1 MKIILLTFLSIFLFL
16 LSWTLSDHF
25 APWFTFGSEIA
36 AFFSIFFLICLQ
48 LNRNLKVPFQLIPLF
63 IISLI
68 PLFQYGFG
76 QIFFFNTALLSFLYL
91 IAFVITIIYS
101 FNLCIG
107 DFNRQKVM
115 LFVSSAFVV
124 AGLVTTFIAIMQW
137 LDCESYFPFILELKG
152 DRPFANFAQPNNMAT
167 ALFLAL
173 LGCLY
178 IFEKQKLPSFIIL
191 MIALTILFAMVL
203 SQSRTVW
210 LGVIFCVAYWL
221 IRNHKI
227 SFRFNH
233 FYAIG
238 FTFLFVV
245 FVLSLPLLSQVVGIS
260 ASTAMERATTGYLRL
275 PMWTHTIISIQDHLW
290 LGYGWNQ
297 SSFSYLDALPKHD
310 TPERYLSSHNIIL
323 DILVWN
329 GVILGSLITGYALY
343 WYTHFYRLA
352 NSIES
357 IIALM
362 MISVVLIHAMLEF
375 PLYYAF
381 FLLPVAVLCGVIQS
395 EDGNGKYF
403 KLSKVIGNSIVL
415 IWLSLILL
423 VWRDYNASITE
434 SFEAKLYE
442 MMRLFKEKPQFDKV
456 TPYQAQNKIFILDQL
471 KYDAEW
477 IAVNPF
483 TKLKEDQIEIYRNLT
498 LLTPSK
504 YYLYKYAQLA
514 AYNGKQEDAK
524 YCLFLIEKI
533 YKSDI
538 NHDDLLK
545 YNFYKDHHVS
555 ADLKEHDL

>member
-1 MKIILLTFLSIFLFL
+1 MKIILLTILSILSLL

-25 APWFTFGSEIA
+25 APWLTFGSEIA
-36 AFFSIFFLICLQ
+36 AFFSIFFLLCLQ
-48 LNRNLKVPFQLIPLF
+48 FNGNLKVPFQLIPLF

-68 PLFQYGFG
+68 PLLQFIFG
-76 QIFFFNTALLSFLYL
+76 QIFFFSTALLSFLYL
-91 IAFVITIIYS
+91 ISFVFTVIYT
-101 FNLCIG
+101 FNLCIT

-115 LFVSSAFVV
+115 LFTSSAFIV
-124 AGLVTTFIAIMQW
+124 AGLMTACMAIIQW
-137 LDCESYFPFILELKG
+137 LDFESFFPFVLELTAG
-152 DRPFANFAQPNNMAT
+152 RPFANFAQPNNMAT

-178 IFEKQKLPSFIIL
+178 LFEKQKLPSLIVM
-191 MIALTILFAMVL
+191 MIALIILFAMVL

-210 LGVIFCVAYWL
+210 LGIIFCVVYWL

-227 SFRFNH
+227 VFRFNR

-238 FTFLFVV
+238 FTVIFVV
-245 FVLSLPLLSQVVGIS
+245 FVLSLPLLSQVVGTS
-260 ASTAMERATTGYLRL
+260 ASTVMERATTGYLRL
-275 PMWTHTIISIQDHLW
+275 PMWTHTLISIQDNPW

-323 DILVWN
+323 DMLVWN
-329 GVILGSLITGYALY
+329 GIILGSLIVGYAIY
-343 WYTHFYRLA
+343 WYARFYQLA

-362 MISVVLIHAMLEF
+362 MITVVLIHAMLEF

-381 FLLPVAVLCGVIQS
+381 FLLPVAVLCGIIQS
-395 EDGNGKYF
+395 EEEYGQYF
-403 KLSKVIGNSIVL
+403 KLSKAINNSIAL
-415 IWLSLILL
+415 IWLSFVLL

-456 TPYQAQNKIFILDQL
+456 TPYYAQNKIFLLDQL

-477 IAVNPF
+477 IALNPF
-483 TKLKEDQIEIYRNLT
+483 TKLEEDQIEIYRNLT

-514 AYNGKQEDAK
+514 AYNGKQEDAE
-524 YCLFLIEKI
+524 YCLFLIKRI

-538 NHDDLLK
+538 NPDDLLK

-555 ADLKEHDL
+555 TDLKEHDL

>member
-1 MKIILLTFLSIFLFL
+1 MKKLVLLTIIIISFN
-16 LSWTLSDHF
+16 LSWLLGDHF
-25 APWFTFGSEIA
+25 APWLTFGSEIA
-36 AFFSIFFLICLQ
+36 TFFSIFFLLCLQ
-48 LNRNLKVPFQLIPLF
+48 FNRNLKVPFQLIPLF

-68 PLFQYGFG
+68 PLLQFIFG
-76 QIFFFNTALLSFLYL
+76 QIFFFSTALLSFLYL
-91 IAFVITIIYS
+91 ISFVFTVIYT
-101 FNLCIG
+101 FNLCIT

-115 LFVSSAFVV
+115 LFASSAFIV
-124 AGLVTTFIAIMQW
+124 AGLMTACMAIIQW
-137 LDCESYFPFILELKG
+137 LDFESFFPFVLELTAG
-152 DRPFANFAQPNNMAT
+152 RPFANFAQPNNMAT

-178 IFEKQKLPSFIIL
+178 LFEKQKLPSLIVM
-191 MIALTILFAMVL
+191 MIALIILFAMVL

-210 LGVIFCVAYWL
+210 LGIIFCVVYWL

-227 SFRFNH
+227 VFRFNR

-238 FTFLFVV
+238 FTVIFVV
-245 FVLSLPLLSQVVGIS
+245 FVLSLPLLSQVVGTS
-260 ASTAMERATTGYLRL
+260 ASTVMERATTGYLRL
-275 PMWTHTIISIQDHLW
+275 PMWTHTLISIQDNPW

-323 DILVWN
+323 DMLVWN
-329 GVILGSLITGYALY
+329 GIILGSLIVGYAIY
-343 WYTHFYRLA
+343 WYARFYKLA

-362 MISVVLIHAMLEF
+362 MITVVLIHAMLEF

-381 FLLPVAVLCGVIQS
+381 FLLPVAVLCGIIQS
-395 EDGNGKYF
+395 EEEYGQYF
-403 KLSKVIGNSIVL
+403 KLSKAINNSIAL
-415 IWLSLILL
+415 IWLSFVLL

-456 TPYQAQNKIFILDQL
+456 TPYHAQNKIFLLDQL

-477 IAVNPF
+477 IALNPF
-483 TKLKEDQIEIYRNLT
+483 TKLEEDQIEIYRNLT

-514 AYNGKQEDAK
+514 AYNGKQEDAE
-524 YCLFLIEKI
+524 YCLFLIKRI

-538 NHDDLLK
+538 NPDDLLK

-555 ADLKEHDL
+555 TDLKEHDL

>member
-1 MKIILLTFLSIFLFL
+1 MKNILLTILSILSLL

-25 APWFTFGSEIA
+25 APWLTFGSEIA
-36 AFFSIFFLICLQ
+36 AFFSIFFLLCLQ
-48 LNRNLKVPFQLIPLF
+48 FNRNLKVPFQLIPLF

-68 PLFQYGFG
+68 PLLQYSFG
-76 QIFFFNTALLSFLYL
+76 QIVFFNTALLSSLYL
-91 IAFVITIIYS
+91 VSFTLTVIYA
-101 FNLCIG
+101 FNLCITE
-107 DFNRQKVM
+107 FNRKKVM
-115 LFVSSAFVV
+115 LFTSSAFVV
-124 AGLVTTFIAIMQW
+124 AGLVTACMAIIQW
-137 LDCESYFPFILELKG
+137 LDFESFFPFVLELTAG
-152 DRPFANFAQPNNMAT
+152 RPFANFAQPNNMAT
-167 ALFLAL
+167 ALFLGL

-178 IFEKQKLPSFIIL
+178 LFEKQKLPSLIVL
-191 MIALTILFAMVL
+191 MIALIILFAMVL

-210 LGVIFCVAYWL
+210 LGVIFCVIYWL

-227 SFRFNH
+227 GFRFNR

-238 FTFLFVV
+238 FTVIFVV
-245 FVLSLPLLSQVVGIS
+245 FVLSLPLLSQVVGTS
-260 ASTAMERATTGYLRL
+260 ASTVMERATTGYLRL
-275 PMWTHTIISIQDHLW
+275 PMWTHTLISIQDHPW

-323 DILVWN
+323 DMLVWN
-329 GVILGSLITGYALY
+329 GIILGSLIVGYAIY
-343 WYTHFYRLA
+343 WYARFYQLA

-362 MISVVLIHAMLEF
+362 MITVVLIHAMLEF

-381 FLLPVAVLCGVIQS
+381 FLLPVAILCGIIQS
-395 EDGNGKYF
+395 EEGYGQYF
-403 KLSKVIGNSIVL
+403 KLSKAINNSIAL
-415 IWLSLILL
+415 IWLSFVLL

-456 TPYQAQNKIFILDQL
+456 TPYYAQNKIFLLDQL

-477 IAVNPF
+477 IALNPF
-483 TKLKEDQIEIYRNLT
+483 SKLEEDQIEIYRNLT

-514 AYNGKQEDAK
+514 AYNGKQEDAE
-524 YCLFLIEKI
+524 YCLFLIKRI

-538 NHDDLLK
+538 NPDDLLK

-555 ADLKEHDL
+555 TDLKEHDL

>member
-1 MKIILLTFLSIFLFL
+1 MKKLVLLTIIIISFN
-16 LSWTLSDHF
+16 LSWLLGDHF
-25 APWFTFGSEIA
+25 APWLTFGSEIA
-36 AFFSIFFLICLQ
+36 AFFSIFFLLCLQ
-48 LNRNLKVPFQLIPLF
+48 FNGNLKVPFQLIPLF

-68 PLFQYGFG
+68 PLLQFIFG
-76 QIFFFNTALLSFLYL
+76 QIFFFSTALLSFLYL
-91 IAFVITIIYS
+91 ISFVFTVIYT
-101 FNLCIG
+101 FNLCIT

-115 LFVSSAFVV
+115 LFTSSAFIV
-124 AGLVTTFIAIMQW
+124 AGLMTACMAIIQW
-137 LDCESYFPFILELKG
+137 LDFESFFPFVLELTAG
-152 DRPFANFAQPNNMAT
+152 RPFANFAQPNNMAT

-178 IFEKQKLPSFIIL
+178 LFEKQKLPSLIVM
-191 MIALTILFAMVL
+191 MIALIILFAMVL

-210 LGVIFCVAYWL
+210 LGIIFCVVYWL

-227 SFRFNH
+227 GFRFNR

-238 FTFLFVV
+238 FTVIFVV
-245 FVLSLPLLSQVVGIS
+245 FVLSLPLLSQVVGTS
-260 ASTAMERATTGYLRL
+260 ASTVMERATTGYLRL
-275 PMWTHTIISIQDHLW
+275 PMWTHTLISIQDNPW

-323 DILVWN
+323 DMLVWN
-329 GVILGSLITGYALY
+329 GIILGSLIVGYAIY
-343 WYTHFYRLA
+343 WYARFYQLA

-362 MISVVLIHAMLEF
+362 MITVVLIHAMLEF

-381 FLLPVAVLCGVIQS
+381 FLLPVAILCGIIQS
-395 EDGNGKYF
+395 EEGYGQYF
-403 KLSKVIGNSIVL
+403 KLSKAINNSIAL
-415 IWLSLILL
+415 IWLSFVLL

-456 TPYQAQNKIFILDQL
+456 TPYYAQNKIFLLDQL

-477 IAVNPF
+477 IALNPF
-483 TKLKEDQIEIYRNLT
+483 SKLEEDQIEIYRNLT

-514 AYNGKQEDAK
+514 AYNGKQEDAE
-524 YCLFLIEKI
+524 YCLFLIKRI

-538 NHDDLLK
+538 NPDDLLK

-555 ADLKEHDL
+555 TDLKEHDL

>member
-1 MKIILLTFLSIFLFL
+1 MKIILLTILSILSLL

-25 APWFTFGSEIA
+25 APWLTFGSEIA
-36 AFFSIFFLICLQ
+36 AFFSIFFLLCLQ
-48 LNRNLKVPFQLIPLF
+48 FNRNLKVPFQLIPLF

-68 PLFQYGFG
+68 PLLQYSFG
-76 QIFFFNTALLSFLYL
+76 QIFFFSTALLSFLYL
-91 IAFVITIIYS
+91 ISFIFTVIYT
-101 FNLCIG
+101 FNLCIT

-115 LFVSSAFVV
+115 LFTSSAFIV
-124 AGLVTTFIAIMQW
+124 AGLVTACMAIIQW
-137 LDCESYFPFILELKG
+137 LDFESFFPFVLELTAE
-152 DRPFANFAQPNNMAT
+152 RPFANFAQPNNMAT

-178 IFEKQKLPSFIIL
+178 LFEKQKLPSLIVM
-191 MIALTILFAMVL
+191 MIALIILFAMVL

-210 LGVIFCVAYWL
+210 LGIIFCVVYWL

-227 SFRFNH
+227 VFRFNR

-238 FTFLFVV
+238 FTVIFVV
-245 FVLSLPLLSQVVGIS
+245 FVLSLPLLSQVVGTS
-260 ASTAMERATTGYLRL
+260 ASTVMERATTGYLRL
-275 PMWTHTIISIQDHLW
+275 PMWTHTLISIQDHPW

-323 DILVWN
+323 DMLVWN
-329 GVILGSLITGYALY
+329 GIILGSLIVGYAIY
-343 WYTHFYRLA
+343 WYARFYQLA

-362 MISVVLIHAMLEF
+362 MITVVLIHAMLEF

-381 FLLPVAVLCGVIQS
+381 FLLPVAILCGIIQS
-395 EDGNGKYF
+395 EEGYGQYF
-403 KLSKVIGNSIVL
+403 KLSKAINNSIAL
-415 IWLSLILL
+415 IWLSFVLL

-456 TPYQAQNKIFILDQL
+456 TPYYAQNKIFLLDQL

-477 IAVNPF
+477 IALNPF
-483 TKLKEDQIEIYRNLT
+483 SKLEEDQIEIYRNLT

-514 AYNGKQEDAK
+514 AYNG
-524 YCLFLIEKI
+524 
-533 YKSDI
+533 
-538 NHDDLLK
+538 
-545 YNFYKDHHVS
+545 
-555 ADLKEHDL
+555 